1 MPKPRTSNFDRVFVA
16 LSDPTRRAVLMK
28 LLEGPATC
36 SDLGRP
42 YSMALPSFMQHID
55 MLEDAGLIS
64 SYKTGR
70 VRICKLTAGEAKPA
84 EEWIKKLRAAAAAKK
99 PARAAKPAKKK
110 KTAKAK

>member
-1 MPKPRTSNFDRVFVA
+1 MPKPRIFAIDKVYVA
-16 LSDPTRRAVLMK
+16 LSDPTRRAVLTK

-70 VRICKLTAGEAKPA
+70 VRICKLTAASMKPA
-84 EEWIKKLRAAAAAKK
+84 EEWIKKIRAAS
-99 PARAAKPAKKK
+99 ARGPRKKK
-110 KTAKAK
+110 RA

>member
-1 MPKPRTSNFDRVFVA
+1 MTKQNHALDRVYVA
-16 LSDPTRRAVLMK
+16 LSDPTRRAVLQQ

-42 YSMALPSFMQHID
+42 FSMALPSFMQHID

-70 VRICKLTAGEAKPA
+70 VRICKLTTGKMKPA
-84 EEWIKKLRAAAAAKK
+84 EEWIKKLRAAAGK
-99 PARAAKPAKKK
+99 
-110 KTAKAK
+110 